1 MDWRRLRIEVNINNF
16 LGDFNESLHLQ
27 PQNGG
32 PSADGMEAQRYLI
45 HEIEFLLLNIG
56 TFLFKSTG
64 FLPSVGRSIGE
75 VKEKGCGMKGFMV
88 KVSLKC

>member
-32 PSADGMEAQRYLI
+32 PSADGMETGNYLI

-56 TFLFKSTG
+56 TFYFLKRRG
-64 FLPSVGRSIGE
+64 FCRRWAE